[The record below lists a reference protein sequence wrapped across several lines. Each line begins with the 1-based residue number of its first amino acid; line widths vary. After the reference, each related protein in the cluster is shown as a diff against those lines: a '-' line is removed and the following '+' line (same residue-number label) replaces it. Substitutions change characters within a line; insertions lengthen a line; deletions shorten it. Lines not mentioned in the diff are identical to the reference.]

1 MAEYAKAHSEKEQ
14 SGYVSR
20 YNLRAR
26 HKTFQ
31 EGDQVIVLAPDS
43 GSKLCNQWQGP
54 GTIVKVM
61 SRNSYLVDLG
71 CNGTRHVHANKIRR
85 FVARVNGCSVINECD
100 SDFGHVLTPAAN
112 VLSYVLPSSRVDE
125 DKLSH
130 LELSQRRELLRLLDE
145 FEDRF
150 TDTPGLCDVAVHRI
164 QTTPEFVPRQMR
176 PYCVP
181 DALKP
186 EVDRQIR
193 ELFGFDLIRS
203 SISSSPITNLLQ
215 SCTVRSTDRDVLK
228 FDTEFHTGT
237 VNRLL
242 CQDWLSRQI

>member
-1 MAEYAKAHSEKEQ
+1 MLLQECHRPYMMVYGRTPRGPLAVLKEMWAGEREVPPDLGKPVEDYLQDLKDKLEKVAEYAKAHSEKEQ

-43 GSKLCNQWQGP
+43 GSKLCNRWQGP

-100 SDFGHVLTPAAN
+100 SGFGHVLTPAAD
-112 VLSYVLPSSRVDE
+112 VLSYVLPSSRIDE
-125 DKLSH
+125 DKLLH

-150 TDTPGLCDVAVHRI
+150 TDTPV
-164 QTTPEFVPRQMR
+164 
-176 PYCVP
+176 
-181 DALKP
+181 
-186 EVDRQIR
+186 
-193 ELFGFDLIRS
+193 
-203 SISSSPITNLLQ
+203 
-215 SCTVRSTDRDVLK
+215 
-228 FDTEFHTGT
+228 
-237 VNRLL
+237 
-242 CQDWLSRQI
+242 